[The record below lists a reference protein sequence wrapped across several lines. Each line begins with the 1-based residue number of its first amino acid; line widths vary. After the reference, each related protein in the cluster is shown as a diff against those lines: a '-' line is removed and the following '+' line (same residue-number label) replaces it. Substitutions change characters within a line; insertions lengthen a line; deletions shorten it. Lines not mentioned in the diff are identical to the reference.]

1 MTPQAIAGIANIGLS
16 ALPLLF
22 GENNIFSGKARQAN
36 REMEK
41 NFRASQSMQL
51 PSEYTEAMQNIRAQA
66 GQGIPSAALGL
77 YQQQAGR
84 QQAAQLGAL
93 GSRRSA
99 LAGIGNIAQ
108 AGQDAALNLASMQ
121 GQALQ
126 AGQQNLNRALMQMG
140 GLQYQEALRKQQEA
154 ADYWGGRKAE
164 SNAAISGALASM
176 GQAAGS
182 AIASGAFNKATDG
195 ISNLEKSKS
204 SFAGLLSG
212 FRPQVN
218 VNLPSPKSPSQLP
231 SQRMSPVDMLP
242 NISNRRLSPLRS
254 NINTP
259 SYQYSAFG
267 VLPG

>member
-1 MTPQAIAGIANIGLS
+1 MDPKGSSLGLSGIASIANIGLS
-16 ALPLLF
+16 ALPLFF

-36 REMEK
+36 RELEK

-51 PSEYTEAMQNIRAQA
+51 PGEYTEAMQNIRSQA
-66 GQGIPSAALGL
+66 NVGIPSAALGL

-84 QQAAQLGAL
+84 QQASQLGAL

-126 AGQQNLNRALMQMG
+126 SGQQRLNSALMQMG
-140 GLQYQEALRKQQEA
+140 GLQYQEQLRKQQEA

-164 SNAAISGALASM
+164 SNAAISGALKSM

-182 AIASGAFNKATDG
+182 AIASGAFNKQG
-195 ISNLEKSKS
+195 
-204 SFAGLLSG
+204 
-212 FRPQVN
+212 
-218 VNLPSPKSPSQLP
+218 KSPD
-231 SQRMSPVDMLP
+231 MSWMKNALLGG
-242 NISNRRLSPLRS
+242 IL
-254 NINTP
+254 
-259 SYQYSAFG
+259 G
-267 VLPG
+267 